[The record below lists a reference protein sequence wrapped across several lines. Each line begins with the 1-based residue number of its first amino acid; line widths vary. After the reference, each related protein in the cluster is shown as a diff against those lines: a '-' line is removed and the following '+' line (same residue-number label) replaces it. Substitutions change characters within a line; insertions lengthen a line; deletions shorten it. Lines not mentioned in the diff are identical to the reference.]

1 MWQQALLPFEPVA
14 DSTISARALL
24 EAYSNTHKAVKASL
38 TNGLV
43 VGREGDYA
51 ETNEVDYAKQQE
63 VEVKAKAVYGMQ
75 QDRRNI
81 WANVIIQVLLHVPTF
96 SDYVGAHACSESNM
110 CPAGILRNIS
120 SELKQNGK
128 KWGNEHSNKV
138 FDNQDGKENAQDA
151 SEALTRLFSLVKR
164 CEQNGNT
171 TAEVP
176 IDRLVGI
183 KLQTTCTDGEGH
195 VSVTPVIFNHEM
207 FTNVTTASC
216 VTVCELLKQSMA
228 PVDIPDYD
236 CTQCVAKVA
245 ATQTTMYLPPLP
257 PVLLVTLTRTEDSNG
272 VQFVQPVY
280 LPGSKLQYKLRAVI
294 CYNNKNNKY
303 WLVVK
308 KMGAGGISSWIKAE
322 DNKVTSISEKTL
334 ASSKYGKVAQIIIY
348 EQETE
353 EAAAKAEK
361 EAAAEAKANEEVA
374 TTTYTSISS
383 SSSSSSMQ
391 RTHNGTTG
399 RIGTTTITTTTS
411 LPMIFPPT
419 HTQENAV
426 QINRAA
432 EKDLDEVATTALNY
446 A

>member
-1 MWQQALLPFEPVA
+1 MAQQPSSSSSSSSSFSPARP
-14 DSTISARALL
+14 STTS
-24 EAYSNTHKAVKASL
+24 SSSSSSSSPAS
-38 TNGLV
+38 TGPSPSK
-43 VGREGDYA
+43 GTRPE
-51 ETNEVDYAKQQE
+51 QQE
-63 VEVKAKAVYGMQ
+63 VELEAKAKAVYGMQ

-81 WANVIIQVLLHVPTF
+81 WANVIIQVLRHVPTF
-96 SDYVGAHACSESNM
+96 SDYVGAHACSESNT

-120 SELKQNGK
+120 SELEQNGK
-128 KWGNEHSNKV
+128 KWGNEHSNEV
-138 FDNQDGKENAQDA
+138 FDNLDGKENAQDA

-216 VTVCELLKQSMA
+216 VCDLLKQSMA
-228 PVDIPDYD
+228 PVDIPDYN

-280 LPGSKLQYKLRAVI
+280 LPGSKLQYTLRAVI
-294 CYNNKNNKY
+294 CYDNKNSKY

-322 DNKVTSISEKTL
+322 DNKVTSISKKTL
-334 ASSKYGKVAQIIIY
+334 ASNKYGKVAQILIY

-432 EKDLDEVATTALNY
+432 EKDLDEVATTALLNY

>member
-1 MWQQALLPFEPVA
+1 
-14 DSTISARALL
+14 
-24 EAYSNTHKAVKASL
+24 
-38 TNGLV
+38 
-43 VGREGDYA
+43 
-51 ETNEVDYAKQQE
+51 
-63 VEVKAKAVYGMQ
+63 MQ

-96 SDYVGAHACSESNM
+96 SDYVGAHACSKSNM

-151 SEALTRLFSLVKR
+151 SEALTRLFSLVKH
-164 CEQNGNT
+164 CEQSGNT

-236 CTQCVAKVA
+236 CTQCVAKVT

-280 LPGSKLQYKLRAVI
+280 LPGSKLQYNLRAVI
-294 CYNNKNNKY
+294 CYDNKNSKY

-334 ASSKYGKVAQIIIY
+334 ASSKYGKVAQIMIY
-348 EQETE
+348 
-353 EAAAKAEK
+353 
-361 EAAAEAKANEEVA
+361 EAKANEEVA
-374 TTTYTSISS
+374 TTTYTSI
-383 SSSSSSMQ
+383 SSMQ

-432 EKDLDEVATTALNY
+432 EKDLDEVATTALLNY